1 MKRSL
6 GQNPFILK
14 QNFKRNT
21 ALTYSA
27 NWNYPTNV
35 KVGAGRVKE
44 LAGLCR
50 ALGMQSPLLITD
62 PGINAL
68 PMLQRVVDDVKTSGM
83 QCGLF
88 SAIKG
93 NPTGENVQDGV
104 DYYESHQH
112 DGVIAFGGGSAIDAA
127 KAVALMVG
135 QDRPIWDFEDVG
147 DNWSRVNVAGMA
159 PVVAVPTTAGS
170 GSEVGR
176 ASVITDQ
183 GQHLKKII
191 FHPKML
197 PAQVILDPE
206 LTIGLPPMI
215 TAATGM
221 DALSH
226 NLEALCSSF
235 YHPMAEGI
243 AMEGIRLVQEYL
255 PKAVAD
261 GTDIEART
269 QMLVCSSMGATA
281 FQKGLGGMHALAH
294 PLGALYDAHH
304 GTLNAILMPY
314 VLKANRREIEQRI
327 TRLTRYMGLGE
338 TGFDG
343 FMSWVLQMRDN
354 LSIPHSLKEIDID
367 ETQAEAVGTMAV
379 ADPSAGGNPISF
391 SALEYQQ
398 IFTDAINGN
407 L

>member
-1 MKRSL
+1 
-6 GQNPFILK
+6 
-14 QNFKRNT
+14 
-21 ALTYSA
+21 LTYSA

-35 KVGAGRVKE
+35 KVGAGRIKE
-44 LAGLCR
+44 LAGLCQG
-50 ALGMQSPLLITD
+50 LGMHAPLLITD
-62 PGINAL
+62 PGISAL
-68 PMLQRVVDDVKTSGM
+68 PMLQKVVDEVKTAGLR
-83 QCGLF
+83 CGLF
-88 SAIKG
+88 SAIKA

-104 DYYESHQH
+104 DFYKTHGH
-112 DGVIAFGGGSAIDAA
+112 DGVIAFGGGSALDAA

-135 QDRPIWDFEDVG
+135 QDRPIWDFEDIG
-147 DNWSRVNVAGMA
+147 DNWTRVKVAGMA
-159 PVVAVPTTAGS
+159 PVVAVPTTAGT

-183 GQHLKKII
+183 AEHLKKII
-191 FHPKML
+191 FHPRML
-197 PAQVILDPE
+197 PAQVILDAE
-206 LTIGLPPMI
+206 LTVGLPPMV

-226 NLEALCSSF
+226 NLEALCSPF

-243 AMEGIRLVQEYL
+243 AVEGIRLVKEYL
-255 PKAVAD
+255 PKAVTE

-281 FQKGLGGMHALAH
+281 FQKGLGAMHALAH

-314 VLKANRREIEQRI
+314 VLMANRAAIEERI
-327 TRLTRYMGLGE
+327 TRLTRYISLEE

-343 FMSWVLQMRDN
+343 FMHWVLQMRQD
-354 LSIPHSLKEIDID
+354 LGIAHTLAAIDID
-367 ETQAEAVGTMAV
+367 DSKAEAVGIMATQ
-379 ADPSAGGNPISF
+379 DPSAGGNPIQF
-391 SALEYQQ
+391 SAGQYQK
-398 IFTDAINGN
+398 IFTDAVNGR

>member
-1 MKRSL
+1 M
-6 GQNPFILK
+6 NY
-14 QNFKRNT
+14 T
-21 ALTYSA
+21 A

-35 KVGAGRVKE
+35 KVGAGRITE
-44 LAGLCR
+44 LAGICQ
-50 ALGMQSPLLITD
+50 AMGMQSPLLITD
-62 PGINAL
+62 PGIGAL
-68 PMLQRVVDDVKTSGM
+68 PMLQKVVDDVKAAGLR
-83 QCGLF
+83 CGLF
-88 SAIKG
+88 SAIKA

-104 DYYESHQH
+104 DYYKNDKH
-112 DGVIAFGGGSAIDAA
+112 DGVIAFGGGSALDAA

-135 QDRPIWDFEDVG
+135 QSRPVWDFEDVG
-147 DNWSRVNVAGMA
+147 DNWARVNVDGMA
-159 PVVAVPTTAGS
+159 PVVAVPTTAGT

-183 GQHLKKII
+183 AQHLKKII

-206 LTIGLPPMI
+206 LTVGLPPMI

-226 NLEALCSSF
+226 NLEALCSPF

-243 AMEGIRLVQEYL
+243 AVEGIRLVQQYL
-255 PKAVAD
+255 PKAVAE

-314 VLKANRREIEQRI
+314 VLKANRSEIEQRI
-327 TRLTRYMGLGE
+327 TRLTQYMGLSV

-343 FMSWVLQMRDN
+343 FMNWVLQMREKLD
-354 LSIPHSLKEIDID
+354 IPHSLAGIGIDD
-367 ETQAEAVGTMAV
+367 EKAETIGRMAV
-379 ADPSAGGNPISF
+379 EDPSSGGNPINFEASQ
-391 SALEYQQ
+391 YQQ
-398 IFTDAINGN
+398 ILEDAVSGK